1 MAINFTKGD
10 IFLSKSDYL
19 VNTVNCEG
27 YMGKGLAYQFKKRY
41 PEMEKDYKKICEL
54 DQLKPGKLHF
64 FKENGKTIINFPTKD
79 KWRAKSKIEY
89 IEQGLSTLK
98 KEIIE
103 KNILSI
109 AIPPLGSGNGGLNW
123 NLVKELITDSLEEL
137 SNKVVI
143 EVFEPAESVENIKK
157 EPESNFKT
165 LCILYISER
174 IEPPRLIKLKNALKL
189 IEILSNKDIVIK
201 NFDKETKII
210 ANLKKYYHITSNEVL
225 YSLIKTKLISD
236 TIENLEKNFK
246 PIADEAI
253 RIVNKYDEQT
263 VEYFIS
269 ALNLVLSRKSND
281 LIKEIPPEA
290 LSNLFS
296 EELLSQDIF
305 ENITINYM
313 K

>member
-1 MAINFTKGD
+1 MAINFTTGD
-10 IFLSKSDYL
+10 IFLSKSDCL

-54 DQLKPGKLHF
+54 GQLKPGKLHF

-98 KEIIE
+98 KEIVE

-123 NLVKELITDSLEEL
+123 NLVKELITESLEEI

-143 EVFEPAESVENIKK
+143 EVFEPAKSVENIKK

-165 LCILYISER
+165 LYILYISER
-174 IEPPRLIKLKNALKL
+174 IEPPRLIKLKNALNL
-189 IEILSNKDIVIK
+189 IEILSNKNVVIK

-210 ANLKKYYHITSNEVL
+210 ANLKKYYHITSNEEL

-296 EELLSQDIF
+296 EKLLSQDIF